1 MSEIPIP
8 EAQISA
14 APPPPAAPLRPH
26 RGTAVLVLGI
36 IGLATLITCY
46 GLPSPIFG
54 IIAWVMGT
62 HDLSDMER
70 GNMDPSGRNN
80 TNAGRICGIVAT
92 ITGFVVIFIAIAVI
106 ALIAIFSPESFKD

>member
-1 MSEIPIP
+1 
-8 EAQISA
+8 
-14 APPPPAAPLRPH
+14 
-26 RGTAVLVLGI
+26 VLVLGI

-92 ITGFVVIFIAIAVI
+92 ITGFVVIFIAITVI
-106 ALIAIFSPESFKD
+106 ALVAIFSPESFKD